1 MKFQFPEDF
10 VPSEEQ
16 LTLQFSVNEWQ
27 LIQKALLEFS
37 VKSLHVTPARMAKQ
51 IRDEL
56 ANTQLQQN
64 MEKLEKMIDPDL
76 RKTLEDW
83 NESQ

>member
-27 LIQKALLEFS
+27 LIQKALIEFA
-37 VKSLHVTPARMAKQ
+37 VKSMHVTPARMAKQ

-56 ANTQLQQN
+56 ANT
-64 MEKLEKMIDPDL
+64 KLSKDAQMLERLLDPDL
-76 RKTLEDW
+76 KKTLEDW
-83 NESQ
+83 NEH

>member
-16 LTLQFSVNEWQ
+16 LELQFSVNEWQ
-27 LIQKALLEFS
+27 LIQKALIQYALQDLS
-37 VKSLHVTPARMAKQ
+37 MTPARMAKQ

-56 ANTQLQQN
+56 ANTKLHQD
-64 MEKLEKMIDPDL
+64 MEKLEKLIDPDL
-76 RKTLEDW
+76 RNTLEDW
-83 NESQ
+83 NEPQ

>member
-10 VPSEEQ
+10 VPSEKQ
-16 LTLQFSVNEWQ
+16 LELQFSVNEWQ
-27 LIQKALLEFS
+27 LIQKALIQYALQDLS
-37 VKSLHVTPARMAKQ
+37 MTPARMAKQ

-56 ANTQLQQN
+56 ANTKLHRD
-64 MEKLEKMIDPDL
+64 MEKLEKMVDPDL

>member
-16 LTLQFSVNEWQ
+16 LELQFSVNEWQ
-27 LIQKALLEFS
+27 LIQKALIQYA
-37 VKSLHVTPARMAKQ
+37 LHDLSMTPARMAKQ

-56 ANTQLQQN
+56 ANTKLHQD
-64 MEKLEKMIDPDL
+64 MEKLEKMVDPDL

>member
-16 LTLQFSVNEWQ
+16 LELQFSVNEWQ
-27 LIQKALLEFS
+27 LIQKALIQYALQDLS
-37 VKSLHVTPARMAKQ
+37 MTPARMAKQ

-64 MEKLEKMIDPDL
+64 VEKLEKLIDPDL
-76 RKTLEDW
+76 RNTLEDW
-83 NESQ
+83 NEPQ